1 MSPRR
6 HPIGLSDTQ
15 LKLVMEA
22 ASIGQKLKLSQ
33 SRQGIFPSNDL
44 LTKIVHDALGE
55 AVT

>member
-44 LTKIVHDALGE
+44 LTKIVHDALAE